1 MLFDLKKDLKKFASA
16 NKAKIYARFFKTQK
30 GQYAQGDKF
39 TGVSVPQTRR
49 VAKKYLNLN
58 FKNLAKLIASPIHE
72 ERLCALL
79 ILTYQFENGD
89 QSIKDKI
96 FKFYLANTKYIN
108 NWDLV
113 DLSADKIIGGY
124 LENKP
129 KDILINLAKSKSL
142 WEKRVAILATFHF
155 TKKGDPTWTLKIAK
169 NLLADNHDLIHKAV
183 GWMLREVGKR
193 CDKKTLVN
201 FLNKN
206 TSQMPRTTLRYAIE
220 HFSEKEG
227 QRYLNLKQ
235 DLLNT

>member
-1 MLFDLKKDLKKFASA
+1 MLASLRRDLKKFASVD
-16 NKAKIYARFFKTQK
+16 KAKIYARFFKTQK
-30 GQYAQGDKF
+30 GEYAEGDKF
-39 TGVSVPQTRR
+39 IGVSVPQTRL

-58 FKNLAKLIASPIHE
+58 FKDLENLIKSPVHE

-79 ILTYQFENGD
+79 ILTYQFEKGD
-89 QSIKDKI
+89 QGIKSRI

-129 KDILINLAKSKSL
+129 KDTLINLAKSKSL

-155 TKKGDPTWTLKIAK
+155 IKKGDANWSIKIAK
-169 NLLADNHDLIHKAV
+169 ILLNDKHDLIHKAV

-193 CDKKTLVN
+193 IDKKILVD
-201 FLNKN
+201 FLNQYA
-206 TSQMPRTTLRYAIE
+206 SQMPRTALRYSIE
-220 HFSEKEG
+220 HFPQG
-227 QRYLNLKQ
+227 QRQKYLKMKG
-235 DLLNT
+235 